1 MSKTDLPPLSLRD
14 GVAPSTLVLPQLQ
27 ALNPSPVDLL
37 SFLERSEHIARGLDW
52 EDRLKNGLVLDSN
65 GKPLPLSTPY
75 QAGQKIHYW
84 RDAGP
89 EPRVPFEER
98 IIYQDAHI
106 LVADKPHFLP
116 VVPTGRYV
124 QETLL
129 VRLRK
134 RLLAQGMG
142 EAEAAQLAPIH
153 RIDRDTAGLVLFS
166 LRAPE
171 RGAYMQL
178 FRTRQV
184 QKTYE
189 CIAPWRAD
197 LQFPK
202 RIESRLEPSPS
213 SFMQMVQTPGQA
225 NAYTD
230 INLIERLGEHRAR
243 YQLRPIS
250 GKRHQLRVHMCALGL
265 CLEGDGIYPTLQPEP
280 PEPDYTQS
288 LKLLAQA
295 LGFADPV
302 TGQNHQFRSFFT
314 LK

>member
-1 MSKTDLPPLSLRD
+1 MSKTERPLLPLRD
-14 GVAPSTLVLPQLQ
+14 GVAPGTLVLPQLHELSE
-27 ALNPSPVDLL
+27 APVDLL
-37 SFLERSEHIARGLDW
+37 SFLEQSAHIPRGLDW
-52 EDRLKNGLVLDSN
+52 ENRFKSGLVLDAQ
-65 GKPLPLSTPY
+65 GKVLPLNAPY
-75 QAGQKIHYW
+75 AAGQKIHYW
-84 RDAGP
+84 RNAGH

-142 EAEAAQLAPIH
+142 ASQAAQLAPIH

-166 LRAPE
+166 LNAQE

-184 QKTYE
+184 QKIYE
-189 CIAPWRAD
+189 CIAPWRSD
-197 LQFPK
+197 VQLPQ
-202 RIESRLEPSPS
+202 RIESRLEPSPT
-213 SFMQMVQTPGQA
+213 SFMQMVQVPGQP
-225 NAYTD
+225 NAFTD
-230 INLIERLGEHRAR
+230 IDLMERLRDNRAR
-243 YQLRPIS
+243 YQLKPIS
-250 GKRHQLRVHMCALGL
+250 GKRHQLRVQMCTLGL
-265 CLEGDGIYPTLQPEP
+265 AIEGDGIYPVLQPEP
-280 PEPDYTQS
+280 PEPNYTQP
-288 LKLLAQA
+288 LKLLAKA
-295 LGFADPV
+295 LSFVDPLS
-302 TGQNHQFRSFFT
+302 GKDHHFESLFS